1 MAEIPKRFGALAR
14 DEGGV
19 MGMSTTLVSA
29 MTTRHAVAS
38 ARASWTFGMPCA
50 ALSTINGHKAYG
62 TRRPGDRTT

>member
-1 MAEIPKRFGALAR
+1 
-14 DEGGV
+14 